1 MIWKNTAGIATR
13 RALTLGL
20 ILWSVQQ
27 RVHANAILIGDQNT
41 LYTIDPTN
49 AAVLNTVALSRGGLL
64 NFALA
69 PGGALYGLFLG
80 ASGNALGAIDR
91 SSGAVT
97 MIGVISG
104 GPALTTQI
112 SFDSAGNLFGFAQSQ
127 DIFSINPGT
136 AVVGVSFGCALAVPP
151 SFTVGANAFATVSYK
166 GSTSGAAFKG
176 VAAGASCTGTS
187 GSTGTTTPAS
197 SPLIAI
203 TTALSGSSYYGI
215 LHSNSTGSGGILPPP
230 DTLVS
235 FNYSGPNAAIPNLT
249 TLGALPGTP
258 VGIAFDSGG
267 SFAPEPGSISLL
279 AVGIGGL
286 VFYRWKRRTAN
297 GNG

>member
-1 MIWKNTAGIATR
+1 MNWKNTAGIATR
-13 RALTLGL
+13 RAMTLGL

-27 RVHANAILIGDQNT
+27 RVHANAILIGDQST

-80 ASGNALGAIDR
+80 AGGNALGAIDR

-97 MIGVISG
+97 MIGLISG
-104 GPALTTQI
+104 GPALITQI

-127 DIFSINPGT
+127 DIFSIIPGT
-136 AVVGVSFGCALAVPP
+136 AVVGGSFGCALAVPP
-151 SFTVGANAFATVSYK
+151 SFTVGANAFATVSYT
-166 GSTSGAAFKG
+166 GSTGGAAIKG
-176 VAAGASCTGTS
+176 VAASASCTGST
-187 GSTGTTTPAS
+187 GSTGTTLPSS

-203 TTALSGSSYYGI
+203 TTGLSGSNYYGI
-215 LHSNSTGSGGILPPP
+215 LHINTTGSGIRPTP

-235 FNYSGPNAAIPNLT
+235 FNYSGPNAAIPNVT
-249 TLGALPGTP
+249 TLGAVPNNQ
-258 VGIAFDSGG
+258 VGIAFDSSG

-279 AVGIGGL
+279 AAGIVGL
-286 VFYRWKRRTAN
+286 AFYRWSRRTAN